1 VAAPFDPAS
10 GLAGLL
16 APFDRNLFLT
26 KHWDAAPLQVTGGG
40 HDFTNLISIARMDAL
55 IAEQVFNAD
64 QLSMAR
70 SEPRLSPE
78 AYLAESGLADPGLVA
93 RRYQEG
99 ATLILPQL
107 HRRERALADLCRS
120 LEVELGHPVQTNIYL
135 TPPTAQGF
143 QTHYDTHDV
152 FILQVEG
159 AKRWRLYDAPA
170 GAVYRGEGFEPGA
183 VTAGDISAEFV
194 LQPGDVAY
202 VPRGLMHDAVN
213 EGENE
218 ASLHVTVGVLART
231 WADFVLEAVGEAALK
246 TPTLRTLLPAHV
258 SSAEPDLE
266 TIRSVFDAALQSV
279 REHADLEAVAGLFAD
294 RFVTGRT
301 PDTAGAIV
309 SAAHANQMKI
319 RRRPLV
325 PLHLAEDGNHVA
337 LVAPGGP
344 VSFDPPAEP
353 ALERL
358 IAGETISAIDFA
370 ELGEVRAADAIARL
384 IAFGAAVEA

>member
-1 VAAPFDPAS
+1 MAGVFDPAS
-10 GLAGLL
+10 GLAELL
-16 APFDRNLFLT
+16 APFDRDTFLT
-26 KHWDAAPLQVTGGG
+26 KHWDAAPLHIAGGG
-40 HDFTNLISIARMDAL
+40 HDFTSLISTARLDAL

-70 SEPRLSPE
+70 SEPRLSAE
-78 AYLAESGLADPGLVA
+78 AYLTEAGLADPGLVA

-107 HRRERALADLCRS
+107 HRRERALAELCRG
-120 LEVELGHPVQTNIYL
+120 LEAELGHPVQTNIYL

-170 GAVYRGEGFEPGA
+170 GAVFRGEGFEPGA
-183 VTAGDISAEFV
+183 VKAGNISAEFV
-194 LQPGDVAY
+194 LKPGDIAY

-213 EGENE
+213 EGSDQ
-218 ASLHVTVGVLART
+218 ASLHITVGVLART
-231 WADFVLEAVGEAALK
+231 WADFLLEAVSEAALK
-246 TPTLRTLLPAHV
+246 TPSLRAVLPAHV
-258 SSAEPDLE
+258 SSADPDLDA
-266 TIRSVFDAALQSV
+266 IRAVFDAAIQSV
-279 REHADLEAVAGLFAD
+279 RDHTDLEAVAGLFAD

-301 PDTAGAIV
+301 SNTEGALL
-309 SAAHANQMKI
+309 SAAQAGDLTI
-319 RRRPLV
+319 RRRPLT
-325 PLHLAEDGNHVA
+325 PMHLAEDGDHVA
-337 LVAPGGP
+337 IVAPGGP

-358 IAGETISAIDFA
+358 IAGETVSAEDFA
-370 ELGEVRAADAIARL
+370 ELGEERAREAVARL
-384 IAFGAAVEA
+384 IAFGIAVPA